1 MARMA
6 KGRVRSRDAVAIDLI
21 MKMEPELRFLEG
33 LLVTLRSLGEARD
46 QLEPIA
52 LAALSRCGDQAIQE
66 LWGSWQD
73 LLEVTAEDRPA
84 RL

>member
-1 MARMA
+1 MT
-6 KGRVRSRDAVAIDLI
+6 KGKLSSREAVVIDLI

-52 LAALSRCGDQAIQE
+52 LAALSRCGDSAIQD
-66 LWGSWQD
+66 LWGSWQE
-73 LLEVTAEDRPA
+73 LLEMTAEDRPA
-84 RL
+84 GM

>member
-1 MARMA
+1 MA
-6 KGRVRSRDAVAIDLI
+6 KDRVRSRDAVAIDLI

-46 QLEPIA
+46 HLEPVA
-52 LAALSRCGDQAIQE
+52 LAALSRCGDKAIQD
-66 LWGSWQD
+66 LWGSWQE

-84 RL
+84 RM